1 MLDDRYC
8 RYGCYLIKNKITII
22 TTITTKRYIKGIR
35 RNYDRK
41 F

>member
-1 MLDDRYC
+1 MLADRYC
-8 RYGCYLIKNKITII
+8 RYGCYLIKVKITII
-22 TTITTKRYIKGIR
+22 TTITTKRYIKGIS